1 MSKYSKINFIYFLQK
16 WMDSVPG
23 QTFLNY
29 AYSWGAAVVILGT
42 LFKLTHLPGANLM
55 LFIGMG
61 TEVIV
66 FFISAFDRPFDKS
79 TIDMALDN
87 HMSDNVIDDVAVN
100 PLGAPAAQPVQQN
113 PAIQQHPY
121 SQPQGKPQATTTE
134 TPVVSP
140 AVSGG
145 GSAPVI
151 VGGGS
156 VGGGNIGGG
165 ASGGTIVIG
174 GGGSA
179 DGASVS
185 GSVQTAAT
193 SNVPGNGTIIIGGGG
208 STGGVVGGVVGG
220 GSSVVGGSSEKPS
233 SVISGFTGETEHSDK
248 SEQSEY
254 SEHTDNTENSAK
266 PSAPQIITPAPA
278 VSRET
283 AAEMEVVTKA
293 YIERLAELNEMLE
306 KVGQL
311 TSRLSTDSEEME
323 NLNRTLTGIAR
334 VYEMQL
340 KSASQQITTQ
350 DSINEQT
357 RIMAQKI
364 QELNSIYT
372 RMIEAMTVNM
382 PGANSGLGD

>member
-1 MSKYSKINFIYFLQK
+1 
-16 WMDSVPG
+16 MDSVPG

-42 LFKLTHLPGANLM
+42 LFKLTHLPGANFM
-55 LFIGMG
+55 LFLGMG
-61 TEVIV
+61 TEVVV
-66 FFISAFDRPFDKS
+66 FFISAFDRPFDKT
-79 TIDMALDN
+79 TIDMDLDN
-87 HMSDNVIDDVAVN
+87 HMADEVIDHVAAS
-100 PLGAPAAQPVQQN
+100 PLGEPTVAPSAVRTVANSGVAAPAA
-113 PAIQQHPY
+113 
-121 SQPQGKPQATTTE
+121 
-134 TPVVSP
+134 
-140 AVSGG
+140 
-145 GSAPVI
+145 
-151 VGGGS
+151 
-156 VGGGNIGGG
+156 
-165 ASGGTIVIG
+165 
-174 GGGSA
+174 
-179 DGASVS
+179 
-185 GSVQTAAT
+185 
-193 SNVPGNGTIIIGGGG
+193 
-208 STGGVVGGVVGG
+208 GGVVGGNANAGRVSSGAAPVVVGGGNVGGGTTIIGGGAPVIGGGTVSGGVAGGTTIIGGGAPVSGGTVVVGG
-220 GSSVVGGSSEKPS
+220 GSPAAAGTVIIGGSQQASKGEKAEEIKFTETSETSENNTQEGNTTGNEQPKVATA
-233 SVISGFTGETEHSDK
+233 SVESV
-248 SEQSEY
+248 
-254 SEHTDNTENSAK
+254 
-266 PSAPQIITPAPA
+266 PQVITPAPA
-278 VSRET
+278 VSQET

-382 PGANSGLGD
+382 PGGMQNNA